1 MVLAVALVA
10 LASIFAEEA
19 ELRAES
25 SCFNKFVTFIF
36 DESQSI
42 TLFLLNFAVKFYSI
56 LHEQFVIFV
65 SCTDLIFRSVGP
77 IFKHTGQTPRII
89 RL

>member
-65 SCTDLIFRSVGP
+65 SCTDFSICWAIFE
-77 IFKHTGQTPRII
+77 HTGQTPRMI

>member
-25 SCFNKFVTFIF
+25 SCFNKFVTLIF
-36 DESQSI
+36 DES
-42 TLFLLNFAVKFYSI
+42 
-56 LHEQFVIFV
+56 
-65 SCTDLIFRSVGP
+65 
-77 IFKHTGQTPRII
+77 
-89 RL
+89 